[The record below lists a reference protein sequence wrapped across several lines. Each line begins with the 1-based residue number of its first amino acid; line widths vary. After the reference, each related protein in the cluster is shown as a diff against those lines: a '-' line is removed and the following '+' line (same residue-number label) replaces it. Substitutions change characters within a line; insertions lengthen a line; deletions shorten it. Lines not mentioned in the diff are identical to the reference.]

1 MKEVFKSKGM
11 IAFILFIISLSVINV
26 FKINAQKN
34 VSAANTNNSNYFVN
48 NSSK

>member
-1 MKEVFKSKGM
+1 MKDIIKSKGM
-11 IAFILFIISLSVINV
+11 IAFVLFIISLSVINV

>member
-1 MKEVFKSKGM
+1 MKDIIKSKGM
-11 IAFILFIISLSVINV
+11 IAFVLFIISLSVINV

-34 VSAANTNNSNYFVN
+34 VSAENTNNSNYFLN

>member
-11 IAFILFIISLSVINV
+11 IAFTLFIISLSVINV

-34 VSAANTNNSNYFVN
+34 VSAANTNNSNYYLN

>member
-1 MKEVFKSKGM
+1 MKNIVKSKGM
-11 IAFILFIISLSVINV
+11 IAFVLFIISLSILDV

>member
-11 IAFILFIISLSVINV
+11 IAFVLFIISLSVINV

-34 VSAANTNNSNYFVN
+34 VSAENTNNSNYFVN

>member
-1 MKEVFKSKGM
+1 MKDIVKSKGM
-11 IAFILFIISLSVINV
+11 IAFVLFIISLSILDV

-34 VSAANTNNSNYFVN
+34 VSAGNTNNSNYYQN

>member
-11 IAFILFIISLSVINV
+11 IAFVLFIISLSVINV

>member
-1 MKEVFKSKGM
+1 MEKKFYT
-11 IAFILFIISLSVINV
+11 ALDV

-34 VSAANTNNSNYFVN
+34 VSAANTNNSNYYQN